1 MTLIGCMRQMRRLY
15 YIVLP
20 LLLGACS
27 SFSDSEVIMRASPEE
42 RPTKLHMPSTE
53 KPLQAPYNEER
64 PLSIAPQIGVRVPLG
79 K

>member
-1 MTLIGCMRQMRRLY
+1 MTFIGCMRQMRRRY

-27 SFSDSEVIMRASPEE
+27 SLSKSEVIMRAGPEE
-42 RPTKLHMPSTE
+42 RTSKLHMPATE
-53 KPLQAPYNEER
+53 KPLQSPHNEER
-64 PLSIAPQIGVRVPLG
+64 LLSIAPQIGVLLPLG